1 MPSLRSLL
9 FVPGNRADM
18 LDKALGFATDAYMP
32 DMEDSVPDGQKKR
45 ARETIESHLP
55 ILTQAGPLV
64 IPRVNS
70 IQTGLMNDDL
80 ASVVGPYIYGVSVG
94 KVNSPNDVQQIAGI
108 LNSLEARAG
117 IEQGLT
123 KLIVWIE
130 SALAIVNAYNICV
143 ASQRVV
149 AAAFGAEDLTNDMAI
164 ERTVKGS
171 EITYARNAISIAAK
185 AAGILAL
192 DTPYFGLNDA
202 DGLKQDTAAARGCGF
217 DGKFAIH
224 PEQLEIINKAF
235 GPSAAEV
242 NNAKAVVAAFEKAE
256 RVGKGAIS
264 LDHKVIDA
272 PVVKRAR
279 KLLKLARSRRKG
291 V

>member
-1 MPSLRSLL
+1 M
-9 FVPGNRADM
+9 PGNRADM
-18 LDKALGFATDAYMP
+18 LNKALSFAADAYMP
-32 DMEDSVPDGQKKR
+32 DMEDSVPASEKKR

-55 ILTQAGPLV
+55 TLTQAGPLV

-80 ASVVGPYIYGVSVG
+80 ASVVGPHIYGVSVG
-94 KVNSPNDVQQIAGI
+94 KVNSAADVQRIAGI
-108 LNSLEARAG
+108 LNFLETRVG

-123 KLIVWIE
+123 KLVVWIE
-130 SALAIVNAYNICV
+130 SALAIVNAYDICV

-164 ERTVKGS
+164 ERTIKGS
-171 EITYARNAISIAAK
+171 EIAYARNAISIAAK

-242 NNAKAVVAAFEKAE
+242 DNAKSIVAAFEKAE
-256 RVGKGAIS
+256 RAGKGAIS

-279 KLLKLARSRRKG
+279 KLLKLARSRQKG
-291 V
+291 I